1 MAIVKVKEHV
11 SWVSQIA
18 CQQGCACR
26 FQRRVQIY
34 SSMFCCL
41 RVEGG
46 PMHAW
51 YDMWWDYPGHVNRW
65 GQLVETEWK
74 PILGP

>member
-1 MAIVKVKEHV
+1 
-11 SWVSQIA
+11 
-18 CQQGCACR
+18 
-26 FQRRVQIY
+26 
-34 SSMFCCL
+34 MFCCL

-74 PILGP
+74 PVLGP